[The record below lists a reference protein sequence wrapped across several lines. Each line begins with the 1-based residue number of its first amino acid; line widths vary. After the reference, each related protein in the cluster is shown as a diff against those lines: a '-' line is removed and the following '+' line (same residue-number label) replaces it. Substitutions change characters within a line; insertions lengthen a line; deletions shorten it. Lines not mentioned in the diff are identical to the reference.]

1 MEIFFIFRQATVSN
15 SFFDVAAFVL
25 FPFSWTKKFTIRFF
39 MFVLSERLW
48 LYVLPLIGMVITIFY
63 LNSNVGVV
71 ALTICVFLVGYFAI
85 SLLFFLLMLILR
97 TAVKKLG
104 LLLTITFST
113 FIFIILTAPLV
124 YKNEFNF
131 IEFLLPVSVFRDSL
145 VSLISFKIKDV
156 LLGLASLLLFISLV
170 FPVSLISQNIYY
182 TGLVNVKKKLSS
194 KFTLKIKIQPHF
206 DKHQI
211 STFTKIAEAFQGK
224 RYLNLIFTDAKLMQR
239 SEKILFVMLFIPL
252 FFLLPISIL
261 NLDTMNM
268 KIVSMAFVSFIFII
282 TYMFGSLIGGKLY
295 TTMGIRFV
303 NLIQFPNIIYPYI
316 VSKNI
321 SILIILVSVNLISIF
336 CGYLYFKPSSY
347 VLVFSMLYSLFLS
360 ILTIILLNFASL
372 KFIKLSATSPVILF
386 VVFILEILIS
396 ILFIILTQASIIV
409 GFCLVTFLFI
419 AYYLLLRYW
428 SKLLERNIEYLFHS

>member
-1 MEIFFIFRQATVSN
+1 
-15 SFFDVAAFVL
+15 
-25 FPFSWTKKFTIRFF
+25 
-39 MFVLSERLW
+39 
-48 LYVLPLIGMVITIFY
+48 
-63 LNSNVGVV
+63 
-71 ALTICVFLVGYFAI
+71 
-85 SLLFFLLMLILR
+85 
-97 TAVKKLG
+97 
-104 LLLTITFST
+104 
-113 FIFIILTAPLV
+113 
-124 YKNEFNF
+124 
-131 IEFLLPVSVFRDSL
+131 
-145 VSLISFKIKDV
+145 
-156 LLGLASLLLFISLV
+156 
-170 FPVSLISQNIYY
+170 
-182 TGLVNVKKKLSS
+182 LSS